1 MSNHSFIIED
11 RGERC
16 QEDLAVGKF
25 MPLHY
30 VADALKKVM
39 IKGNG
44 ISQISIDLLVMI
56 CLSLLFMF
64 ANTLLL
70 KRYRRI

>member
-1 MSNHSFIIED
+1 
-11 RGERC
+11 
-16 QEDLAVGKF
+16 
-25 MPLHY
+25 
-30 VADALKKVM
+30 VM

-44 ISQISIDLLVMI
+44 ISQIYVDLLVMI